1 MDNTLTSLEER
12 LNEPNWSG
20 FQGGAP
26 QLQWIPAPSQY
37 GTSSINGGLIGGSS
51 NNSSNNA
58 SHSNPPSRV
67 VVINRDDRGFGFV
80 VAGDNP
86 VFVQTVREGGAAERA
101 GIFKDDII
109 IKVNGSWV
117 TQSNHAEV
125 VDLIRAGGSSVALTV
140 ISPVYGSSNGSGVP
154 THYNSPYAMPSLYPS
169 SSPSGSQA
177 PPPPPP
183 PPIMTTTPT
192 SRGLHHQ
199 PSMRGGITSPQPV
212 GHEQQR
218 VVELERLNTFKL
230 MLEKEAQFVETKR
243 GDLARG
249 YNPAV
254 AIELASAEK
263 RVRELQQK
271 YNQMANRLGLP
282 TSESQPL
289 LLSSAQRS
297 PSPAHRPQSAHYPGG
312 VSVGRSGSSGSGS
325 RISQRPPGA
334 VEGGGWDNLG
344 CDVPPP
350 LPARNRS
357 LVSHNSSPLILSPSP
372 APTPGE
378 TPSSP
383 PPPLPPRNPSTASS
397 SSCSS
402 SSSSSSTAMPDLVPS
417 VNGASNQDQHRIL
430 LRDSPT
436 NQPPSSSAG
445 RPSTS
450 PLPSHHR
457 TKSSPFPFPVQPVAA
472 SAPDSKNI
480 NYSRRF
486 SSSDSISELDL
497 STRRGGGVSGK
508 DTDSPTHGTP
518 PGTPPPPYRRPVSPL
533 AEDGNGSET
542 AATGS
547 FPAAHQAASP
557 SGVVYAGQETQLNI
571 LSMEED
577 EFSDHESVKGQI
589 DDHGVFKTL
598 AKLWQHNAHLAV
610 FMNFVMSNCDPA
622 SLFFHLITDLYKE
635 GTAKDMKKWAY
646 EIHSTYLVPNAPLKL
661 NNVDEHVL
669 HEIDDALQVDI
680 DKEEILRKVFLK
692 ARSKAKEE
700 LKRHLAEFLSK
711 RTVGLATIFGPSD
724 AVLDETIHDKAK
736 EVKIVESLLLPRL
749 ELLAEDLENSNDRN
763 QAIASS
769 LATVL
774 QKNFNVK
781 GPQAT
786 SQIERCPTF
795 VAKEKSIKPKF
806 LSKNKKQL
814 TAKGHHFVAHQY
826 FSVTLCNHCGNVLW
840 GTSPQGYQCTNCEMN
855 IHKGC
860 VKVIEE
866 SCIGALHRKD
876 RGNDRISKIVDRFR
890 PERELK
896 RKLTTQGFGDK
907 NLRRADDSL
916 EASATGSLDSESSTA
931 GDKQSGLGSNGR
943 SFNDGSR
950 DGARDRRSGTGSG
963 SDSFGEADRRAG
975 YTPPYEEELD
985 SSGASNFSKK
995 KVSRSESLRERAQR
1009 KHREK
1014 RKHSDPNLP
1023 PSHSSD
1029 MDREDRS
1036 LSNNNSGSSSNS
1048 SLSTSLESPSPSD
1061 IRISGSALSDGS
1073 SGVSA
1078 ALSVASCNAG
1088 GLLTPWDSDLEADPD
1103 PPDWTRNLDPDV
1115 VDKMTPKEKQRQ
1127 EVVNELFHTERSHV
1141 RNLKV
1146 LDRVFYRPLLDNGF
1160 SDLVNLLFPNLPD
1173 MLEIHGRFNTLMKA
1187 RKRDQPAVETVGDIL
1202 VAMFDGP
1209 NGEAFQQAAA
1219 TFCKYQSVALES
1231 LRDRRK
1237 KDSKLQAFLAEAEG
1251 NPVCRRLQLKD
1262 IIPTAMQRLTKYPLL
1277 LESLAKYTQPRSEE
1291 MTLVRRCLERS
1302 REILNKVNQAIKEAE
1317 NYNRLVD
1324 IQRRLD
1330 KSAFEKS
1337 DHAIA
1342 NELKNFELTK
1352 HRLIYEGALTWRTK
1366 GQKNVDL
1373 HVVLLEEYILL
1384 LQKQDDKYVLKF
1396 HSINYLNS
1404 KEESKCTHS
1413 PIIKIATVLVRPV
1426 ATDKLALYLVNTSPT
1441 GAQIY
1446 DLVAVSIAE
1455 RKAWFRHITDA
1466 TEAYK
1471 AREGRNRRPDGS
1483 GSGSSPS
1490 MGSATPSLSSS
1501 SSSAQLLPPLPQAAD
1516 SSEKTSEEPIEDN
1529 VSADSGVSLT
1539 PSTNETQPPPSEPA
1553 SEQPPPP
1560 PPQQQQQS
1568 QPTNLEA
1575 AQAEASKKPGESG
1588 TTTPGSGSTAASP
1601 APQRRL
1607 QRVEILKIAEGT
1619 PLIDPTE
1626 VVVSQGAVLI
1636 AEPVLTPLEKLRRK
1650 DQMIRAALADKQRLV
1665 ADILHVPHSELD
1677 PASSELLSE
1686 SEGEKEAR
1694 LLVMTAIAQ
1703 ATQLSA
1709 VLNDSL
1715 HVTEEEAIAAV
1726 SADPTPV
1733 TSSPSSPRSARRIN
1747 RMPGAATTKLLAIT
1761 SALNKDL
1768 TQLLGI
1774 VTNRDEE
1781 RDQLR
1786 RELQKTRD
1794 QLAEQLVLQVVSHP
1808 TSTSRPVSHVSLS
1821 DCEATIESEQS
1832 EGAPASPEVDIQV
1845 PSGCEG
1851 ESNDGN
1857 ESLVD
1862 KSIVPVEAETTSPV
1876 TSPFDEVD
1884 SAINSNQTLS
1894 EEVVERIDIGEKT
1907 ELEVSQSSEA

>member
-26 QLQWIPAPSQY
+26 QLQWFTSPSQY
-37 GTSSINGGLIGGSS
+37 GTSSINGGLISGSS
-51 NNSSNNA
+51 NSSNIA
-58 SHSNPPSRV
+58 SHSNPQSRV

-101 GIFKDDII
+101 GIFKDDFI

-117 TQSNHAEV
+117 TQSNHNEV

-140 ISPVYGSSNGSGVP
+140 ISPAYGSSNGSGIP
-154 THYNSPYAMPSLYPS
+154 SHYNSPYAMPSLHPS
-169 SSPSGSQA
+169 SSPLGPQA

-183 PPIMTTTPT
+183 PPIMTTSTTPT

-297 PSPAHRPQSAHYPGG
+297 PSPAHRPQSAHYPVG

-357 LVSHNSSPLILSPSP
+357 LVSHNSSPLILSSP
-372 APTPGE
+372 APTPCE

-402 SSSSSSTAMPDLVPS
+402 SSSSSSSATAMPDLVPS
-417 VNGASNQDQHRIL
+417 VNGASNQEQHRIL

-472 SAPDSKNI
+472 SVPDT
-480 NYSRRF
+480 RRF

-497 STRRGGGVSGK
+497 STRRGGGGVSGK

-542 AATGS
+542 AATSS
-547 FPAAHQAASP
+547 FPAVHQATSP

-571 LSMEED
+571 ITMEED

-610 FMNFVMSNCDPA
+610 FMNFVMLNCDPA
-622 SLFFHLITDLYKE
+622 SLFFHLITDVYKE

-711 RTVGLATIFGPSD
+711 RTVGLATMFGPSD
-724 AVLDETIHDKAK
+724 AILDETIHDKAK

-749 ELLAEDLENSNDRN
+749 ELLAEDLENSSDRN

-896 RKLTTQGFGDK
+896 RKLTTQGLGDK

-916 EASATGSLDSESSTA
+916 EASITGSLDSESSTGA
-931 GDKQSGLGSNGR
+931 KSKRFFFSVCFLPSSTRDICIRVTNGQ
-943 SFNDGSR
+943 
-950 DGARDRRSGTGSG
+950 
-963 SDSFGEADRRAG
+963 RA
-975 YTPPYEEELD
+975 
-985 SSGASNFSKK
+985 
-995 KVSRSESLRERAQR
+995 
-1009 KHREK
+1009 
-1014 RKHSDPNLP
+1014 
-1023 PSHSSD
+1023 
-1029 MDREDRS
+1029 
-1036 LSNNNSGSSSNS
+1036 
-1048 SLSTSLESPSPSD
+1048 
-1061 IRISGSALSDGS
+1061 
-1073 SGVSA
+1073 
-1078 ALSVASCNAG
+1078 
-1088 GLLTPWDSDLEADPD
+1088 
-1103 PPDWTRNLDPDV
+1103 
-1115 VDKMTPKEKQRQ
+1115 RQ
-1127 EVVNELFHTERSHV
+1127 EE
-1141 RNLKV
+1141 
-1146 LDRVFYRPLLDNGF
+1146 
-1160 SDLVNLLFPNLPD
+1160 
-1173 MLEIHGRFNTLMKA
+1173 
-1187 RKRDQPAVETVGDIL
+1187 
-1202 VAMFDGP
+1202 
-1209 NGEAFQQAAA
+1209 
-1219 TFCKYQSVALES
+1219 
-1231 LRDRRK
+1231 
-1237 KDSKLQAFLAEAEG
+1237 
-1251 NPVCRRLQLKD
+1251 
-1262 IIPTAMQRLTKYPLL
+1262 
-1277 LESLAKYTQPRSEE
+1277 
-1291 MTLVRRCLERS
+1291 
-1302 REILNKVNQAIKEAE
+1302 
-1317 NYNRLVD
+1317 
-1324 IQRRLD
+1324 
-1330 KSAFEKS
+1330 
-1337 DHAIA
+1337 
-1342 NELKNFELTK
+1342 KNFVC
-1352 HRLIYEGALTWRTK
+1352 
-1366 GQKNVDL
+1366 QN
-1373 HVVLLEEYILL
+1373 
-1384 LQKQDDKYVLKF
+1384 
-1396 HSINYLNS
+1396 
-1404 KEESKCTHS
+1404 
-1413 PIIKIATVLVRPV
+1413 
-1426 ATDKLALYLVNTSPT
+1426 
-1441 GAQIY
+1441 
-1446 DLVAVSIAE
+1446 E
-1455 RKAWFRHITDA
+1455 R
-1466 TEAYK
+1466 
-1471 AREGRNRRPDGS
+1471 G
-1483 GSGSSPS
+1483 
-1490 MGSATPSLSSS
+1490 
-1501 SSSAQLLPPLPQAAD
+1501 
-1516 SSEKTSEEPIEDN
+1516 
-1529 VSADSGVSLT
+1529 
-1539 PSTNETQPPPSEPA
+1539 
-1553 SEQPPPP
+1553 
-1560 PPQQQQQS
+1560 
-1568 QPTNLEA
+1568 
-1575 AQAEASKKPGESG
+1575 
-1588 TTTPGSGSTAASP
+1588 
-1601 APQRRL
+1601 
-1607 QRVEILKIAEGT
+1607 
-1619 PLIDPTE
+1619 
-1626 VVVSQGAVLI
+1626 
-1636 AEPVLTPLEKLRRK
+1636 
-1650 DQMIRAALADKQRLV
+1650 
-1665 ADILHVPHSELD
+1665 
-1677 PASSELLSE
+1677 
-1686 SEGEKEAR
+1686 
-1694 LLVMTAIAQ
+1694 
-1703 ATQLSA
+1703 
-1709 VLNDSL
+1709 
-1715 HVTEEEAIAAV
+1715 
-1726 SADPTPV
+1726 
-1733 TSSPSSPRSARRIN
+1733 
-1747 RMPGAATTKLLAIT
+1747 
-1761 SALNKDL
+1761 
-1768 TQLLGI
+1768 
-1774 VTNRDEE
+1774 
-1781 RDQLR
+1781 
-1786 RELQKTRD
+1786 
-1794 QLAEQLVLQVVSHP
+1794 
-1808 TSTSRPVSHVSLS
+1808 
-1821 DCEATIESEQS
+1821 
-1832 EGAPASPEVDIQV
+1832 
-1845 PSGCEG
+1845 
-1851 ESNDGN
+1851 
-1857 ESLVD
+1857 
-1862 KSIVPVEAETTSPV
+1862 
-1876 TSPFDEVD
+1876 
-1884 SAINSNQTLS
+1884 
-1894 EEVVERIDIGEKT
+1894 
-1907 ELEVSQSSEA
+1907 

>member
-1 MDNTLTSLEER
+1 MDNTLASLEER

-26 QLQWIPAPSQY
+26 QLVQWGTPSQY
-37 GTSSINGGLIGGSS
+37 GTSSVNGGLIGSS
-51 NNSSNNA
+51 NVG
-58 SHSNPPSRV
+58 HSNPHSRV

-101 GIFKDDII
+101 GIFKDDFI

-140 ISPVYGSSNGSGVP
+140 ISPIYGSSNGSSIP
-154 THYNSPYAMPSLYPS
+154 SHYNSPYAMPSLHPS
-169 SSPSGSQA
+169 STSPLGPQA

-183 PPIMTTTPT
+183 PPIMTTSTTPT

-199 PSMRGGITSPQPV
+199 PSMRVGITSPQPV

-249 YNPAV
+249 YNPSVAV
-254 AIELASAEK
+254 ELASAEK

-289 LLSSAQRS
+289 LLSSSTHRS
-297 PSPAHRPQSAHYPGG
+297 PSPANRPQSAHYPVG
-312 VSVGRSGSSGSGS
+312 VSVARSGSSGSGN

-357 LVSHNSSPLILSPSP
+357 LVSHNSSPLILSSP
-372 APTPGE
+372 VPGE

-402 SSSSSSTAMPDLVPS
+402 SSSSSSSAAAAASGMPDIVPS
-417 VNGASNQDQHRIL
+417 ANGASQEQHRIL

-472 SAPDSKNI
+472 SAPDT
-480 NYSRRF
+480 RRF

-497 STRRGGGVSGK
+497 STRRVGGK

-547 FPAAHQAASP
+547 LPAAHQASP

-571 LSMEED
+571 ISMEED

-610 FMNFVMSNCDPA
+610 FMNFVMMNCDPA

-669 HEIDDALQVDI
+669 HEIDDALQIDI

-711 RTVGLATIFGPSD
+711 RTVGLGTIFGPSD

-749 ELLAEDLENSNDRN
+749 ESLAEDLENSSDRN

-781 GPQAT
+781 SPQAT

-896 RKLTTQGFGDK
+896 RKLTTQGLGDK

-916 EASATGSLDSESSTA
+916 EASITGSLDSESST

-943 SFNDGSR
+943 SFNDGSK

-1061 IRISGSALSDGS
+1061 IRVSGSALSDGS

-1078 ALSVASCNAG
+1078 ALSVASAG
-1088 GLLTPWDSDLEADPD
+1088 GVLTPWDSDLEADPD

-1127 EVVNELFHTERSHV
+1127 EVINELFHTERSHV

-1483 GSGSSPS
+1483 GSGSSP

-1501 SSSAQLLPPLPQAAD
+1501 SSSAQLLPTLPQAAD
-1516 SSEKTSEEPIEDN
+1516 SSDKTDEPIEDN

-1539 PSTNETQPPPSEPA
+1539 PSSNETPPQSEPT
-1553 SEQPPPP
+1553 SEQQS
-1560 PPQQQQQS
+1560 QQQQQS

-1575 AQAEASKKPGESG
+1575 AQAEASKKAGESG
-1588 TTTPGSGSTAASP
+1588 TSTPGSGSTAASP

-1626 VVVSQGAVLI
+1626 VVVSQGAVLT

-1677 PASSELLSE
+1677 PASELLSE

-1709 VLNDSL
+1709 VLNESL

-1726 SADPTPV
+1726 SADPA
-1733 TSSPSSPRSARRIN
+1733 TSSPSSPRCARRIN

-1808 TSTSRPVSHVSLS
+1808 KSTSRPVSHVSLS

-1832 EGAPASPEVDIQV
+1832 EGAPAFPEADIQA
-1845 PSGCEG
+1845 PSGCDG
-1851 ESNDGN
+1851 ESSNGN

-1862 KSIVPVEAETTSPV
+1862 KAIAPIVAESASPII
-1876 TSPFDEVD
+1876 SPIDEVD
-1884 SAINSNQTLS
+1884 SGINTNQTVS
-1894 EEVVERIDIGEKT
+1894 EEIVDRIDLGEKT

>member
-26 QLQWIPAPSQY
+26 QLQWFTSPSQY
-37 GTSSINGGLIGGSS
+37 GTSSINGGLISGSS
-51 NNSSNNA
+51 NSSNIA
-58 SHSNPPSRV
+58 SHSNPQSRV

-101 GIFKDDII
+101 GIFKDDFI

-117 TQSNHAEV
+117 TQSNHNEV

-140 ISPVYGSSNGSGVP
+140 ISPAYGSSNGSGIP
-154 THYNSPYAMPSLYPS
+154 SHYNSPYAMPSLHPS
-169 SSPSGSQA
+169 SSPLGPQA

-183 PPIMTTTPT
+183 PPIMTTSTTPT

-289 LLSSAQRS
+289 L
-297 PSPAHRPQSAHYPGG
+297 
-312 VSVGRSGSSGSGS
+312 
-325 RISQRPPGA
+325 
-334 VEGGGWDNLG
+334 
-344 CDVPPP
+344 
-350 LPARNRS
+350 
-357 LVSHNSSPLILSPSP
+357 
-372 APTPGE
+372 
-378 TPSSP
+378 
-383 PPPLPPRNPSTASS
+383 
-397 SSCSS
+397 
-402 SSSSSSTAMPDLVPS
+402 
-417 VNGASNQDQHRIL
+417 
-430 LRDSPT
+430 
-436 NQPPSSSAG
+436 AG

-472 SAPDSKNI
+472 SVPDT
-480 NYSRRF
+480 RRF

-497 STRRGGGVSGK
+497 STRRGGGGVSGK

-542 AATGS
+542 AATSS
-547 FPAAHQAASP
+547 FPAVHQATSP

-571 LSMEED
+571 ITMEED

-610 FMNFVMSNCDPA
+610 FMNFVMLNCDPA
-622 SLFFHLITDLYKE
+622 SLFFHLITDVYKE

-711 RTVGLATIFGPSD
+711 RTVGLATMFGPSD
-724 AVLDETIHDKAK
+724 AILDETIHDKAK

-749 ELLAEDLENSNDRN
+749 ELLAEDLENSSDRN

-781 GPQAT
+781 SPQAT

-896 RKLTTQGFGDK
+896 RKLTTQGLGDK

-916 EASATGSLDSESSTA
+916 EASITGSLDSESSTA

-943 SFNDGSR
+943 SFNDGSK

-1061 IRISGSALSDGS
+1061 IRVSGSALSDGS

-1187 RKRDQPAVETVGDIL
+1187 RKKDQPAVETVGDIL
-1202 VAMFDGP
+1202 VAMFDGS

-1237 KDSKLQAFLAEAEG
+1237 KDTKLQAFLAEAEG

-1342 NELKNFELTK
+1342 NELRNFELTK
-1352 HRLIYEGALTWRTK
+1352 HRLVYEGALTWRTK

-1516 SSEKTSEEPIEDN
+1516 SSDKTEEPIEDN

-1539 PSTNETQPPPSEPA
+1539 PSTNETQPQSEPTL
-1553 SEQPPPP
+1553 EQP
-1560 PPQQQQQS
+1560 QQQQS
-1568 QPTNLEA
+1568 QPNNLEA

-1588 TTTPGSGSTAASP
+1588 TSTPGSGSTAASP

-1677 PASSELLSE
+1677 PASSESLSE

-1709 VLNDSL
+1709 VLNESL

-1726 SADPTPV
+1726 SADPA
-1733 TSSPSSPRSARRIN
+1733 TSSPSSPRCARRIN

-1794 QLAEQLVLQVVSHP
+1794 QLAEQLVLQVASHP
-1808 TSTSRPVSHVSLS
+1808 KSTSRPVSHVSLS

-1832 EGAPASPEVDIQV
+1832 EGAPAFPEADIQA
-1845 PSGCEG
+1845 PSGCDG
-1851 ESNDGN
+1851 ESPDGN

-1862 KSIVPVEAETTSPV
+1862 KSIAPIVAESASPII
-1876 TSPFDEVD
+1876 SPLDEVD
-1884 SAINSNQTLS
+1884 SGINTNQTVS
-1894 EEVVERIDIGEKT
+1894 EEIVDRIDLEEKT

>member
-1 MDNTLTSLEER
+1 MFHRKRHHHHQHSR
-12 LNEPNWSG
+12 
-20 FQGGAP
+20 
-26 QLQWIPAPSQY
+26 PAV
-37 GTSSINGGLIGGSS
+37 
-51 NNSSNNA
+51 A
-58 SHSNPPSRV
+58 
-67 VVINRDDRGFGFV
+67 NR
-80 VAGDNP
+80 
-86 VFVQTVREGGAAERA
+86 QTEGNDTNAAELKRRSEPA
-101 GIFKDDII
+101 SVGVDI
-109 IKVNGSWV
+109 
-117 TQSNHAEV
+117 E
-125 VDLIRAGGSSVALTV
+125 
-140 ISPVYGSSNGSGVP
+140 P
-154 THYNSPYAMPSLYPS
+154 TESPS
-169 SSPSGSQA
+169 SSYSSKSGH
-177 PPPPPP
+177 
-183 PPIMTTTPT
+183 IEPT
-192 SRGLHHQ
+192 DLGAELSAFR
-199 PSMRGGITSPQPV
+199 RRCTSPV
-212 GHEQQR
+212 CATT
-218 VVELERLNTFKL
+218 VEMAAGMVEGFRLP
-230 MLEKEAQFVETKR
+230 
-243 GDLARG
+243 DH
-249 YNPAV
+249 
-254 AIELASAEK
+254 
-263 RVRELQQK
+263 
-271 YNQMANRLGLP
+271 
-282 TSESQPL
+282 
-289 LLSSAQRS
+289 S
-297 PSPAHRPQSAHYPGG
+297 PSPVRKQHGTCVP
-312 VSVGRSGSSGSGS
+312 GRSLSAAS
-325 RISQRPPGA
+325 P
-334 VEGGGWDNLG
+334 EN
-344 CDVPPP
+344 
-350 LPARNRS
+350 NNTHTS
-357 LVSHNSSPLILSPSP
+357 LTSSPSSLTGLFRRKRSPMDLSSQ
-372 APTPGE
+372 
-378 TPSSP
+378 SFHSK
-383 PPPLPPRNPSTASS
+383 S
-397 SSCSS
+397 
-402 SSSSSSTAMPDLVPS
+402 
-417 VNGASNQDQHRIL
+417 
-430 LRDSPT
+430 
-436 NQPPSSSAG
+436 PSSSG
-445 RPSTS
+445 
-450 PLPSHHR
+450 
-457 TKSSPFPFPVQPVAA
+457 AA
-472 SAPDSKNI
+472 QKPSAPPKPQRLNAHGNSGGSGGTVEPKGR
-480 NYSRRF
+480 S
-486 SSSDSISELDL
+486 L
-497 STRRGGGVSGK
+497 S
-508 DTDSPTHGTP
+508 PM
-518 PGTPPPPYRRPVSPL
+518 
-533 AEDGNGSET
+533 
-542 AATGS
+542 
-547 FPAAHQAASP
+547 P
-557 SGVVYAGQETQLNI
+557 SGNL
-571 LSMEED
+571 
-577 EFSDHESVKGQI
+577 
-589 DDHGVFKTL
+589 L
-598 AKLWQHNAHLAV
+598 AAMV
-610 FMNFVMSNCDPA
+610 MNS
-622 SLFFHLITDLYKE
+622 
-635 GTAKDMKKWAY
+635 
-646 EIHSTYLVPNAPLKL
+646 IHS
-661 NNVDEHVL
+661 
-669 HEIDDALQVDI
+669 
-680 DKEEILRKVFLK
+680 
-692 ARSKAKEE
+692 
-700 LKRHLAEFLSK
+700 
-711 RTVGLATIFGPSD
+711 
-724 AVLDETIHDKAK
+724 AVLDVGQSASERQSRKANSASHQNQ
-736 EVKIVESLLLPRL
+736 EHPQQHHPLQQQQQQQPLPHL
-749 ELLAEDLENSNDRN
+749 
-763 QAIASS
+763 
-769 LATVL
+769 
-774 QKNFNVK
+774 
-781 GPQAT
+781 
-786 SQIERCPTF
+786 
-795 VAKEKSIKPKF
+795 
-806 LSKNKKQL
+806 
-814 TAKGHHFVAHQY
+814 
-826 FSVTLCNHCGNVLW
+826 
-840 GTSPQGYQCTNCEMN
+840 
-855 IHKGC
+855 
-860 VKVIEE
+860 VIN
-866 SCIGALHRKD
+866 A
-876 RGNDRISKIVDRFR
+876 N
-890 PERELK
+890 
-896 RKLTTQGFGDK
+896 
-907 NLRRADDSL
+907 
-916 EASATGSLDSESSTA
+916 
-931 GDKQSGLGSNGR
+931 
-943 SFNDGSR
+943 
-950 DGARDRRSGTGSG
+950 
-963 SDSFGEADRRAG
+963 
-975 YTPPYEEELD
+975 
-985 SSGASNFSKK
+985 
-995 KVSRSESLRERAQR
+995 
-1009 KHREK
+1009 
-1014 RKHSDPNLP
+1014 
-1023 PSHSSD
+1023 D

-1061 IRISGSALSDGS
+1061 IRVSGSALSDGS

-1187 RKRDQPAVETVGDIL
+1187 RKKDQPAVETVGDIL
-1202 VAMFDGP
+1202 VAMFDGS

-1237 KDSKLQAFLAEAEG
+1237 KDTKLQAFLAEAEG

-1342 NELKNFELTK
+1342 NELRNFELTK
-1352 HRLIYEGALTWRTK
+1352 HRLVYEGALTWRTK

-1516 SSEKTSEEPIEDN
+1516 SSDKTEEPIEDN

-1539 PSTNETQPPPSEPA
+1539 PSTNETQPQSEPTL
-1553 SEQPPPP
+1553 EQ
-1560 PPQQQQQS
+1560 PQQQQQS
-1568 QPTNLEA
+1568 QPNNLEA

-1588 TTTPGSGSTAASP
+1588 TSTPGSGSTAASP

-1677 PASSELLSE
+1677 PASSESLSE

-1709 VLNDSL
+1709 VLNESL

-1726 SADPTPV
+1726 SADPA
-1733 TSSPSSPRSARRIN
+1733 TSSPSSPRCARRIN

-1794 QLAEQLVLQVVSHP
+1794 QLAEQLVLQVASHP
-1808 TSTSRPVSHVSLS
+1808 KSTSRPVSHVSLS

-1832 EGAPASPEVDIQV
+1832 EGAPAFPEADIQA
-1845 PSGCEG
+1845 PRCDG
-1851 ESNDGN
+1851 ESPDGN

-1862 KSIVPVEAETTSPV
+1862 KSIAPIVAESASPII
-1876 TSPFDEVD
+1876 SPLDEVD
-1884 SAINSNQTLS
+1884 SGINTNQTVS
-1894 EEVVERIDIGEKT
+1894 EEIVDRIDLEEKT

>member
-154 THYNSPYAMPSLYPS
+154 THYNSPYAMPSLHPS

-271 YNQMANRLGLP
+271 YNHMANRLGLP

-289 LLSSAQRS
+289 L
-297 PSPAHRPQSAHYPGG
+297 
-312 VSVGRSGSSGSGS
+312 
-325 RISQRPPGA
+325 
-334 VEGGGWDNLG
+334 
-344 CDVPPP
+344 
-350 LPARNRS
+350 
-357 LVSHNSSPLILSPSP
+357 
-372 APTPGE
+372 
-378 TPSSP
+378 
-383 PPPLPPRNPSTASS
+383 
-397 SSCSS
+397 
-402 SSSSSSTAMPDLVPS
+402 
-417 VNGASNQDQHRIL
+417 
-430 LRDSPT
+430 
-436 NQPPSSSAG
+436 AG

-472 SAPDSKNI
+472 SAPDT
-480 NYSRRF
+480 RRF

-547 FPAAHQAASP
+547 FPAARQAASP

-1342 NELKNFELTK
+1342 NELKGFLVFQNFELTK

-1560 PPQQQQQS
+1560 PPQQQQS

>member
-26 QLQWIPAPSQY
+26 QLQWFTSPSQY
-37 GTSSINGGLIGGSS
+37 GTSSINGGLISGSS
-51 NNSSNNA
+51 NSSNIA
-58 SHSNPPSRV
+58 SHSNPQSRV

-101 GIFKDDII
+101 GIFKDDFI

-117 TQSNHAEV
+117 TQSNHNEV

-140 ISPVYGSSNGSGVP
+140 ISPAYGSSNGSGIP
-154 THYNSPYAMPSLYPS
+154 SHYNSPYAMPSLHPS
-169 SSPSGSQA
+169 SSPLGPQA

-183 PPIMTTTPT
+183 PPIMTTSTTPT

-289 LLSSAQRS
+289 L
-297 PSPAHRPQSAHYPGG
+297 
-312 VSVGRSGSSGSGS
+312 
-325 RISQRPPGA
+325 
-334 VEGGGWDNLG
+334 
-344 CDVPPP
+344 
-350 LPARNRS
+350 
-357 LVSHNSSPLILSPSP
+357 
-372 APTPGE
+372 
-378 TPSSP
+378 
-383 PPPLPPRNPSTASS
+383 
-397 SSCSS
+397 
-402 SSSSSSTAMPDLVPS
+402 
-417 VNGASNQDQHRIL
+417 
-430 LRDSPT
+430 
-436 NQPPSSSAG
+436 AG

-472 SAPDSKNI
+472 SVPDT
-480 NYSRRF
+480 RRF

-497 STRRGGGVSGK
+497 STRRGGGGVSGK

-542 AATGS
+542 AATSS
-547 FPAAHQAASP
+547 FPAVHQATSP

-571 LSMEED
+571 ITMEED

-610 FMNFVMSNCDPA
+610 FMNFVMLNCDPA
-622 SLFFHLITDLYKE
+622 SLFFHLITDVYKE

-711 RTVGLATIFGPSD
+711 RTVGLATMFGPSD
-724 AVLDETIHDKAK
+724 AILDETIHDKAK

-749 ELLAEDLENSNDRN
+749 ELLAEDLENSSDRN

-896 RKLTTQGFGDK
+896 RKLTTQGLGDK

-916 EASATGSLDSESSTA
+916 EASITGSLDSESSTA

-943 SFNDGSR
+943 SFNDGSK

-1061 IRISGSALSDGS
+1061 IRVSGSALSDGS

-1187 RKRDQPAVETVGDIL
+1187 RKKDQPAVETVGDIL
-1202 VAMFDGP
+1202 VAMFDGS

-1237 KDSKLQAFLAEAEG
+1237 KDTKLQAFLAEAEG

-1342 NELKNFELTK
+1342 NELRNFELTK
-1352 HRLIYEGALTWRTK
+1352 HRLVYEGALTWRTK

-1516 SSEKTSEEPIEDN
+1516 SSDKTEEPIEDN

-1539 PSTNETQPPPSEPA
+1539 PSTNETQPQSEPTL
-1553 SEQPPPP
+1553 EQ
-1560 PPQQQQQS
+1560 PQQQQQS
-1568 QPTNLEA
+1568 QPNNLEA

-1588 TTTPGSGSTAASP
+1588 TSTPGSGSTAASP

-1677 PASSELLSE
+1677 PASSESLSE

-1709 VLNDSL
+1709 VLNESL

-1726 SADPTPV
+1726 SADPA
-1733 TSSPSSPRSARRIN
+1733 TSSPSSPRCARRIN

-1794 QLAEQLVLQVVSHP
+1794 QLAEQLVLQVASHP
-1808 TSTSRPVSHVSLS
+1808 KSTSRPVSHVSLS

-1832 EGAPASPEVDIQV
+1832 EGAPAFPEADIQA
-1845 PSGCEG
+1845 PSGCDG
-1851 ESNDGN
+1851 ESPDGN

-1862 KSIVPVEAETTSPV
+1862 KSIAPIVAESASPII
-1876 TSPFDEVD
+1876 SPLDEVD
-1884 SAINSNQTLS
+1884 SGINTNQTVS
-1894 EEVVERIDIGEKT
+1894 EEIVDRIDLEEKT

>member
-154 THYNSPYAMPSLYPS
+154 THYNSPYAMPSLHPS

-271 YNQMANRLGLP
+271 YNHMANRLGLP

-289 LLSSAQRS
+289 L
-297 PSPAHRPQSAHYPGG
+297 
-312 VSVGRSGSSGSGS
+312 
-325 RISQRPPGA
+325 
-334 VEGGGWDNLG
+334 
-344 CDVPPP
+344 
-350 LPARNRS
+350 
-357 LVSHNSSPLILSPSP
+357 
-372 APTPGE
+372 
-378 TPSSP
+378 
-383 PPPLPPRNPSTASS
+383 
-397 SSCSS
+397 
-402 SSSSSSTAMPDLVPS
+402 
-417 VNGASNQDQHRIL
+417 
-430 LRDSPT
+430 
-436 NQPPSSSAG
+436 AG

-472 SAPDSKNI
+472 SAPDT
-480 NYSRRF
+480 RRF

-547 FPAAHQAASP
+547 FPAARQAASP

-916 EASATGSLDSESSTA
+916 EASATGSLDSESST

-1516 SSEKTSEEPIEDN
+1516 SSEKTEEPIEDN

-1560 PPQQQQQS
+1560 PPQQQQS

>member
-154 THYNSPYAMPSLYPS
+154 THYNSPYAMPSLHPS

-271 YNQMANRLGLP
+271 YNHMANRLGLP

-289 LLSSAQRS
+289 L
-297 PSPAHRPQSAHYPGG
+297 
-312 VSVGRSGSSGSGS
+312 
-325 RISQRPPGA
+325 
-334 VEGGGWDNLG
+334 
-344 CDVPPP
+344 
-350 LPARNRS
+350 
-357 LVSHNSSPLILSPSP
+357 
-372 APTPGE
+372 
-378 TPSSP
+378 
-383 PPPLPPRNPSTASS
+383 
-397 SSCSS
+397 
-402 SSSSSSTAMPDLVPS
+402 
-417 VNGASNQDQHRIL
+417 
-430 LRDSPT
+430 
-436 NQPPSSSAG
+436 AG

-472 SAPDSKNI
+472 SAPDT
-480 NYSRRF
+480 RRF

-547 FPAAHQAASP
+547 FPAARQAASP

-1560 PPQQQQQS
+1560 PPQQQQS

>member
-1 MDNTLTSLEER
+1 MDENCCDC
-12 LNEPNWSG
+12 
-20 FQGGAP
+20 F
-26 QLQWIPAPSQY
+26 
-37 GTSSINGGLIGGSS
+37 
-51 NNSSNNA
+51 
-58 SHSNPPSRV
+58 
-67 VVINRDDRGFGFV
+67 
-80 VAGDNP
+80 
-86 VFVQTVREGGAAERA
+86 VFV
-101 GIFKDDII
+101 
-109 IKVNGSWV
+109 
-117 TQSNHAEV
+117 
-125 VDLIRAGGSSVALTV
+125 L
-140 ISPVYGSSNGSGVP
+140 
-154 THYNSPYAMPSLYPS
+154 
-169 SSPSGSQA
+169 
-177 PPPPPP
+177 
-183 PPIMTTTPT
+183 
-192 SRGLHHQ
+192 
-199 PSMRGGITSPQPV
+199 
-212 GHEQQR
+212 
-218 VVELERLNTFKL
+218 
-230 MLEKEAQFVETKR
+230 FVC
-243 GDLARG
+243 
-249 YNPAV
+249 Y
-254 AIELASAEK
+254 
-263 RVRELQQK
+263 
-271 YNQMANRLGLP
+271 
-282 TSESQPL
+282 
-289 LLSSAQRS
+289 LS
-297 PSPAHRPQSAHYPGG
+297 
-312 VSVGRSGSSGSGS
+312 
-325 RISQRPPGA
+325 
-334 VEGGGWDNLG
+334 
-344 CDVPPP
+344 
-350 LPARNRS
+350 
-357 LVSHNSSPLILSPSP
+357 
-372 APTPGE
+372 
-378 TPSSP
+378 
-383 PPPLPPRNPSTASS
+383 
-397 SSCSS
+397 
-402 SSSSSSTAMPDLVPS
+402 
-417 VNGASNQDQHRIL
+417 
-430 LRDSPT
+430 
-436 NQPPSSSAG
+436 
-445 RPSTS
+445 
-450 PLPSHHR
+450 
-457 TKSSPFPFPVQPVAA
+457 
-472 SAPDSKNI
+472 
-480 NYSRRF
+480 
-486 SSSDSISELDL
+486 
-497 STRRGGGVSGK
+497 
-508 DTDSPTHGTP
+508 
-518 PGTPPPPYRRPVSPL
+518 
-533 AEDGNGSET
+533 
-542 AATGS
+542 
-547 FPAAHQAASP
+547 
-557 SGVVYAGQETQLNI
+557 
-571 LSMEED
+571 
-577 EFSDHESVKGQI
+577 
-589 DDHGVFKTL
+589 
-598 AKLWQHNAHLAV
+598 
-610 FMNFVMSNCDPA
+610 
-622 SLFFHLITDLYKE
+622 
-635 GTAKDMKKWAY
+635 
-646 EIHSTYLVPNAPLKL
+646 
-661 NNVDEHVL
+661 
-669 HEIDDALQVDI
+669 
-680 DKEEILRKVFLK
+680 
-692 ARSKAKEE
+692 
-700 LKRHLAEFLSK
+700 
-711 RTVGLATIFGPSD
+711 
-724 AVLDETIHDKAK
+724 
-736 EVKIVESLLLPRL
+736 
-749 ELLAEDLENSNDRN
+749 
-763 QAIASS
+763 
-769 LATVL
+769 
-774 QKNFNVK
+774 
-781 GPQAT
+781 
-786 SQIERCPTF
+786 
-795 VAKEKSIKPKF
+795 
-806 LSKNKKQL
+806 
-814 TAKGHHFVAHQY
+814 
-826 FSVTLCNHCGNVLW
+826 
-840 GTSPQGYQCTNCEMN
+840 
-855 IHKGC
+855 
-860 VKVIEE
+860 
-866 SCIGALHRKD
+866 
-876 RGNDRISKIVDRFR
+876 
-890 PERELK
+890 
-896 RKLTTQGFGDK
+896 
-907 NLRRADDSL
+907 
-916 EASATGSLDSESSTA
+916 
-931 GDKQSGLGSNGR
+931 
-943 SFNDGSR
+943 
-950 DGARDRRSGTGSG
+950 
-963 SDSFGEADRRAG
+963 
-975 YTPPYEEELD
+975 

-1061 IRISGSALSDGS
+1061 IRVSGSALSDGS

-1187 RKRDQPAVETVGDIL
+1187 RKKDQPAVETVGDIL
-1202 VAMFDGP
+1202 VAMFDGS

-1237 KDSKLQAFLAEAEG
+1237 KDTKLQAFLAEAEG

-1342 NELKNFELTK
+1342 NELRNFELTK
-1352 HRLIYEGALTWRTK
+1352 HRLVYEGALTWRTK

-1516 SSEKTSEEPIEDN
+1516 SSDKTEEPIEDN

-1539 PSTNETQPPPSEPA
+1539 PSTNETQPQSEPTL
-1553 SEQPPPP
+1553 EQP
-1560 PPQQQQQS
+1560 QQQQS
-1568 QPTNLEA
+1568 QPNNLEA

-1588 TTTPGSGSTAASP
+1588 TSTPGSGSTAASP

-1677 PASSELLSE
+1677 PASSESLSE

-1709 VLNDSL
+1709 VLNESL

-1726 SADPTPV
+1726 SADPA
-1733 TSSPSSPRSARRIN
+1733 TSSPSSPRCARRIN

-1794 QLAEQLVLQVVSHP
+1794 QLAEQLVLQVASHP
-1808 TSTSRPVSHVSLS
+1808 KSTSRPVSHVSLS

-1832 EGAPASPEVDIQV
+1832 EGAPAFPEADIQA
-1845 PSGCEG
+1845 PSGCDG
-1851 ESNDGN
+1851 ESPDGN

-1862 KSIVPVEAETTSPV
+1862 KSIAPIVAESASPII
-1876 TSPFDEVD
+1876 SPLDEVD
-1884 SAINSNQTLS
+1884 SGINTNQTVS
-1894 EEVVERIDIGEKT
+1894 EEIVDRIDLEEKT

>member
-154 THYNSPYAMPSLYPS
+154 THYNSPYAMPSLHPS

-271 YNQMANRLGLP
+271 YNHMANRLGLP

-289 LLSSAQRS
+289 L
-297 PSPAHRPQSAHYPGG
+297 
-312 VSVGRSGSSGSGS
+312 
-325 RISQRPPGA
+325 
-334 VEGGGWDNLG
+334 
-344 CDVPPP
+344 
-350 LPARNRS
+350 
-357 LVSHNSSPLILSPSP
+357 
-372 APTPGE
+372 
-378 TPSSP
+378 
-383 PPPLPPRNPSTASS
+383 
-397 SSCSS
+397 
-402 SSSSSSTAMPDLVPS
+402 
-417 VNGASNQDQHRIL
+417 
-430 LRDSPT
+430 
-436 NQPPSSSAG
+436 AG

-472 SAPDSKNI
+472 SAPDT
-480 NYSRRF
+480 RRF

-547 FPAAHQAASP
+547 FPAARQAASP

-916 EASATGSLDSESSTA
+916 EASATGSLDSESST

-1560 PPQQQQQS
+1560 PPQQQQS